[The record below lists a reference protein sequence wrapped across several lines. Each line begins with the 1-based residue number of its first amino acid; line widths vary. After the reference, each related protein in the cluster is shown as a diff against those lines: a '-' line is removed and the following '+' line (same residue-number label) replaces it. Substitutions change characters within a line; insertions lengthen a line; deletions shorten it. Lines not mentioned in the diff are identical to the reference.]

1 VAPVQ
6 KPLQWVVIAAAMTS
20 VAVPA
25 PAAVPDPKAAAALA
39 APAAELIP
47 AAAITPAI
55 RHAVAN
61 GATSII
67 ARILADGNDT
77 GLAYPPVVGLKM
89 VGFEDVPARRMTYE
103 EAVYE
108 HEYKNVSQLVP
119 EMSGGMPT
127 GRFVPGTVRVPV
139 KSTKVGTRSVERLV
153 PDPKGTETMKWPKH
167 ERSGPDVYI
176 SNVFGFNGMA
186 LYVLARSGL
195 GGHDA
200 TKRLA
205 AALDE
210 RIGEFG
216 IPDLTFDVAWLAAGF
231 AALGPDSPHAD
242 LARRLASKLIDGQI
256 REKGEPNGLWGPV
269 CIHSAYAA
277 KLVEFSEGLRRE
289 LEEVI
294 PKRFDAAPAAQQQ
307 AMIKQSQEI
316 RTVRN
321 EILRGLQGASPYAVR
336 MLDITKPFP
345 VTQQALLPALPYF
358 IYNRVISDVES
369 TAAAAFALGEAARHG
384 LVPKETQRVAI
395 RGKKMHPPERPEATI
410 RLAAE
415 KLAAHVGDD
424 GGVSGLVRQAV
435 NTGFEKSKMTY
446 HEVPFKGSHPALI
459 DVQTACSCASGQAA
473 LEAFARL
480 DEKAADV
487 SAAARDRA
495 RHRAVAIA
503 ERWYRETSPEFK
515 KPWADVYASFTV
527 SKDDLIKSGD
537 LPLPEPASPPV
548 ADLPWGGIAARYEIV
563 PALLGACGGA
573 TGAALVEEPLYRQIA
588 YRLVSLQNGNGQWQ
602 GVSHDMLSS
611 GRDSLGLVFMANWWH
626 RLLNHVP
633 QQVPAIVPTPYSWL
647 LGEARPRMGSHA
659 DLLDTSLYPTLASLV
674 FLAASTDEPVDV
686 AGIPL
691 LPSPSAEAPA
701 ANGKPPV
708 PPSVRAA
715 AGVER
720 PNVALASLSDAVL
733 SAAGLKAS
741 EPPPAATG
749 GKAPTPAAETKS
761 ADEPDAEGL
770 GTIDDLLQGK

>member
-1 VAPVQ
+1 MVSVRKSLPWLTLAVAT
-6 KPLQWVVIAAAMTS
+6 TS
-20 VAVPA
+20 LTP
-25 PAAVPDPKAAAALA
+25 PTMAAVPDSKAAAALA

-47 AAAITPAI
+47 AAALAPAI
-55 RHAVAN
+55 RQAVAN

-77 GLAYPPVVGLKM
+77 GLAYPPVVGLKL
-89 VGFEDVPARRMTYE
+89 VGYEDVPARRVTYE

-108 HEYKNVSQLVP
+108 HEFKNVSQLVP
-119 EMSGGMPT
+119 EVSGGMPT

-153 PDPKGTETMKWPKH
+153 PDPKGTETMKWPKQ
-167 ERSGPDVYI
+167 ERSGPDVYF
-176 SNVFGFNGMA
+176 SNVLGFNGMA
-186 LYVLARSGL
+186 LHVLARSGL
-195 GGHDA
+195 GEHDA
-200 TKRLA
+200 AKRLA
-205 AALDE
+205 AALGE

-242 LARRLASKLIDGQI
+242 LARRLAGKLIDGQI
-256 REKGEPNGLWGPV
+256 REKGEPQGLWGPV
-269 CIHSAYAA
+269 CVHSAYAA

-294 PKRFDAAPAAQQQ
+294 PKRLEATPPAQQQ
-307 AMIKQSQEI
+307 AMIKQSQEM
-316 RTVRN
+316 RNVRN
-321 EILRGLQGASPYAVR
+321 EILRGLQTASPYAVR

-345 VTQQALLPALPYF
+345 VTQQALLPALPYY
-358 IYNRVISDVES
+358 IYNRVVSDVES

-384 LVPKETQRVAI
+384 LVPEETERVAI
-395 RGKKMHPPERPEATI
+395 RGKKIHPPERSEATF

-415 KLAAHVGDD
+415 KLASHVGDD
-424 GGVSGLVRQAV
+424 GSISGLVRQAV
-435 NTGFEKSKMTY
+435 NTGFEKSKMPY
-446 HEVPFKGSHPALI
+446 HEVPFKGPHPALI

-473 LEAFARL
+473 LEALARL
-480 DEKAADV
+480 DERAADL

-503 ERWYRETSPEFK
+503 ERWYRETSPDFK

-527 SKDDLIKSGD
+527 SKDDLTKSGD
-537 LPLPEPASPPV
+537 LPMPESAFPTVP
-548 ADLPWGGIAARYEIV
+548 DLPWGGIAARYEIV
-563 PALLGACGGA
+563 PALLGAFGGA
-573 TGAALVEEPLYRQIA
+573 TGAALVEKPLYRQIA
-588 YRLVSLQNGNGQWQ
+588 YRLVSLQNGDGQWQ

-611 GRDSLGLVFMANWWH
+611 GRDSLGLVLMADWWH

-659 DLLDTSLYPTLASLV
+659 QFMDGGLYPTLASLV
-674 FLAASTDEPVDV
+674 FLTASTDEPVDV

-691 LPSPSAEAPA
+691 LPASSTTEPV
-701 ANGKPPV
+701 ANGTPPV
-708 PPSVRAA
+708 PPTVRAA
-715 AGVER
+715 TAVER

-733 SAAGLKAS
+733 SAAGLKANT
-741 EPPPAATG
+741 PPPASTAG
-749 GKAPTPAAETKS
+749 QDATPAADKKS
-761 ADEPDAEGL
+761 ADAANDEEL